1 MKKALFLF
9 MLTLPLL
16 AIAQN
21 KVKFGINAGA
31 VLSDVRGESYAAD
44 FNYGM
49 GYLFGVSMET
59 RLSERLSF
67 IANINYER
75 KNPTKKEDYSYMIIV
90 AGQNGMAQEIM
101 IDGTAKITTILD
113 YISIPVNLKY
123 YIGTNK
129 DYFVTTGLFAAFM
142 ADERVKVK
150 HGTYLANYHNNYH
163 TLDYG
168 VNLGIGKKI
177 KLSDTQNLNME
188 LRDNFGL
195 STIAHDFKAK
205 TNSINLIA
213 NWQFDL

>member
-21 KVKFGINAGA
+21 KVKFGINTGA
-31 VLSDVRGESYAAD
+31 VLSDVRGESYAAN

-49 GYLFGVSMET
+49 GYLVGFSMET

-67 IANINYER
+67 SANINYER

-101 IDGTAKITTILD
+101 IDGTAKITNILN

-123 YIGTNK
+123 YIGSNK
-129 DYFVTTGLFAAFM
+129 GYFVTIGLFAIHLIM
-142 ADERVKVK
+142 GLTLV
-150 HGTYLANYHNNYH
+150 LA
-163 TLDYG
+163 
-168 VNLGIGKKI
+168 KK
-177 KLSDTQNLNME
+177 
-188 LRDNFGL
+188 
-195 STIAHDFKAK
+195 
-205 TNSINLIA
+205 
-213 NWQFDL
+213 